1 MLKSV
6 PVSHSGRLRRPQYEC
21 EICQRDQY
29 AMLVFTNHPH
39 HYAKPDELDPQKH
52 TLSILPLAPVK
63 PVVHTSALDDLRY
76 AVGLYGNVPD
86 EFPPQQ

>member
-1 MLKSV
+1 MRRLAHWGS
-6 PVSHSGRLRRPQYEC
+6 PPLPATTSHLLFSLAERQARRANAGQK
-21 EICQRDQY
+21 
-29 AMLVFTNHPH
+29 L
-39 HYAKPDELDPQKH
+39 AKPDELDPQKH